1 MTTFKSFEEIEGWQ
15 KARLLAREIYAIS
28 NKEQFAKDFALRD
41 QIRRAGV
48 SVMSNIAEGFG
59 RDGTREFV
67 QFLAMAKGSVS
78 EVKAQLYVAIDQGY
92 ISQQDFDRLYVLA
105 GEIGGMIGGLMRYLQ
120 QADIKGMKYK

>member
-28 NKEQFAKDFALRD
+28 NKASFATDFALRD
-41 QIRRAGV
+41 QIRRASV
-48 SVMSNIAEGFG
+48 SIMSNIAEGFG

-67 QFLAMAKGSVS
+67 QFLAIAKGSVN

-92 ISQQDFDRLYVLA
+92 ISQQDFDRLCALT

-120 QADIKGMKYK
+120 QVDIKGMKYK

>member
-1 MTTFKSFEEIEGWQ
+1 MATFRGFEENEGWQ
-15 KARLLAREIYAIS
+15 KARLLVRAIYALS
-28 NKEQFAKDFALRD
+28 NHEPFAKDFALRD

-67 QFLAMAKGSVS
+67 QFLTIAKGSAN

-92 ISQQDFDRLYVLA
+92 ISQQDFDRLYALA
-105 GEIGGMIGGLMRYLQ
+105 GETGGMIGGLMRYLQ
-120 QADIKGMKYK
+120 QADIKGTKYK

>member
-15 KARLLAREIYAIS
+15 KARLLVREIYAIS
-28 NKEQFAKDFALRD
+28 NKASFAKDFALRD

-48 SVMSNIAEGFG
+48 SIMSNIAEGFG

-67 QFLAMAKGSVS
+67 QFLAIAKGSVN
-78 EVKAQLYVAIDQGY
+78 EVKTQLYVVIDQDY
-92 ISQQDFDRLYVLA
+92 ISQQDFDRMYALA

-120 QADIKGMKYK
+120 QSDIKGSKFR